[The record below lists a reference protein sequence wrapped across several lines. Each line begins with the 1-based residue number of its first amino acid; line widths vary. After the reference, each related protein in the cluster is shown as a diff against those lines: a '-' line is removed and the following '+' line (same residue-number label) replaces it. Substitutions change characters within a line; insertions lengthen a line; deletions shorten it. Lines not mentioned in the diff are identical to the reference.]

1 MKTVGKQLVGV
12 TANEHLVEIEK
23 GQLDYDIVQLDI
35 SENADVPEI
44 NEDGILVVNAE
55 SEFATITILLN
66 GDDLEISVYSSNSVV
81 NPVSVQKIS
90 KDKIKQFNSE

>member
-23 GQLDYDIVQLDI
+23 GQLDYDIVHLDI

-66 GDDLEISVYSSNSVV
+66 DDDLEISVYSSNSDV

>member
-23 GQLDYDIVQLDI
+23 GQLDYDIVHLDI

-66 GDDLEISVYSSNSVV
+66 DDDLEISVYSSNSVV

>member
-1 MKTVGKQLVGV
+1 MKTVGKQLGGV

-23 GQLDYDIVQLDI
+23 GQLGYDIVHLDI

>member
-1 MKTVGKQLVGV
+1 MKTLGKQLVGV

-23 GQLDYDIVQLDI
+23 GQLDYDIVHLDI

-66 GDDLEISVYSSNSVV
+66 DDDLEISVYSSNSVV

>member
-1 MKTVGKQLVGV
+1 MKPVGKQLVGV

-23 GQLDYDIVQLDI
+23 GQLVYDIVHLDI

-66 GDDLEISVYSSNSVV
+66 DDDLEISVYSSNSDV

-90 KDKIKQFNSE
+90 KDELKQFN

>member
-23 GQLDYDIVQLDI
+23 GQLGYDIVLLDI

-66 GDDLEISVYSSNSVV
+66 DDDFEISVYSSNSDV

>member
-1 MKTVGKQLVGV
+1 M
-12 TANEHLVEIEK
+12 
-23 GQLDYDIVQLDI
+23 DI

-66 GDDLEISVYSSNSVV
+66 DDDFEISVYSSNSDV

-90 KDKIKQFNSE
+90 KDELKQFN

>member
-1 MKTVGKQLVGV
+1 MKSVGNQLVGV

-23 GQLDYDIVQLDI
+23 GQLDYDIVHLDI

-66 GDDLEISVYSSNSVV
+66 DDDLEISVYSSNAVV

-90 KDKIKQFNSE
+90 KDKV

>member
-1 MKTVGKQLVGV
+1 MKTVDKQLVGI
-12 TANEHLVEIEK
+12 TENKHLVETAK
-23 GQLDYDIVQLDI
+23 GQLGYDIVHLDI

-55 SEFATITILLN
+55 SRFATITILLN
-66 GDDLEISVYSSNSVV
+66 DDDLEISVYSSNSDV

>member
-23 GQLDYDIVQLDI
+23 GQLDYDIVHLDI

-66 GDDLEISVYSSNSVV
+66 GDDLEISVYSSNSDV

>member
-1 MKTVGKQLVGV
+1 MGKQLVGV

-23 GQLDYDIVQLDI
+23 GQLDYDIVHLDI

-66 GDDLEISVYSSNSVV
+66 DDDLEISVYSSNSDV

>member
-23 GQLDYDIVQLDI
+23 GQLVYDIVHLDI

-66 GDDLEISVYSSNSVV
+66 DDDLEISVYSSNSDV

>member
-1 MKTVGKQLVGV
+1 MKPVGKQLVGV

-23 GQLDYDIVQLDI
+23 GQLGYDIVHLDI

-66 GDDLEISVYSSNSVV
+66 DDDLEISVYSSNSNV

>member
-1 MKTVGKQLVGV
+1 MGKQLVGV

-23 GQLDYDIVQLDI
+23 GQLVYDIVHLDI

-66 GDDLEISVYSSNSVV
+66 DDDLEISVYSSNSDV

>member
-1 MKTVGKQLVGV
+1 MVKKMR
-12 TANEHLVEIEK
+12 TANKHLVEIAK
-23 GQLDYDIVQLDI
+23 GQLDYDIVHLDI

-66 GDDLEISVYSSNSVV
+66 DDDLEISVYSSNSDV

-90 KDKIKQFNSE
+90 KE

>member
-1 MKTVGKQLVGV
+1 MKPVGKQLVGV

-23 GQLDYDIVQLDI
+23 GQLVYDIVHLDI
-35 SENADVPEI
+35 SENADAPEI

-66 GDDLEISVYSSNSVV
+66 DDDLEISVYSSNSDV

-90 KDKIKQFNSE
+90 KYKIKQFNSE

>member
-1 MKTVGKQLVGV
+1 MKPVGKQLVGV

-23 GQLDYDIVQLDI
+23 GQLVYDIVHLDI

-66 GDDLEISVYSSNSVV
+66 DDDLEISVYSSNSDV